1 METNCMSVLS
11 CVGTNVASAFFASLE
26 RCSCINL
33 NTADFDDDN
42 HNITNDDR
50 PLFLSSSCSSRP
62 TAGSHQDQ
70 AIAGPDQ
77 PIKPPAA
84 ATHHR
89 LSDGV
94 SA

>member
-1 METNCMSVLS
+1 METNNCKSVLS
-11 CVGTNVASAFFASLE
+11 CVGTNVAFAFFASLE

-42 HNITNDDR
+42 HNITNDDDHR
-50 PLFLSSSCSSRP
+50 ALFLSSSSRP

-70 AIAGPDQ
+70 
-77 PIKPPAA
+77 PIKPA
-84 ATHHR
+84 ATTTHHH

>member
-1 METNCMSVLS
+1 METNNCMSMLS
-11 CVGTNVASAFFASLE
+11 CVGTNVAFAFFASLE

-42 HNITNDDR
+42 HNITNDDDHR
-50 PLFLSSSCSSRP
+50 ALFLSSSSSRP

-70 AIAGPDQ
+70 
-77 PIKPPAA
+77 PIKPAA
-84 ATHHR
+84 TTTHHR

>member
-1 METNCMSVLS
+1 METNNCMSVLS
-11 CVGTNVASAFFASLE
+11 CVGTNVAFAFFASLE

-42 HNITNDDR
+42 HNITNDDHR
-50 PLFLSSSCSSRP
+50 ALFLSSSSSRP

-70 AIAGPDQ
+70 
-77 PIKPPAA
+77 PIKRA
-84 ATHHR
+84 ATTTHHC